1 MVMVM
6 MMIIIIIIIM
16 KNICKAPGSKLVTI
30 TKRRL
35 EQGARG
41 SGGGASRLLVVLM
54 LTLQ

>member
-1 MVMVM
+1 MVMVKM
-6 MMIIIIIIIM
+6 MIIIIIM